1 MKNNLPTHGASRQ
14 ALNYLYDAP
23 NRSNGLRLDTIRQA
37 IENEVG
43 RETMRGVMDDLLVSG
58 FVKCN
63 VDGQYKITAEARKLI
78 AEDIAASAV
87 KLASNFKP
95 RGVQPSW
102 RDNVARQ
109 GSDEFLKWESKHV

>member
-1 MKNNLPTHGASRQ
+1 MHSAGRQ

-23 NRSNGLRLDTIRQA
+23 NRSTGLRLDTIRHA

-43 RETMRGVMDDLLVSG
+43 GETMRGVMDDLLASG

-63 VDGQYKITAEARKLI
+63 TDGQYKITAEARKLI

-102 RDNVARQ
+102 KDNVARQ
-109 GSDEFLKWESKHV
+109 GSDEFLNWPSRHIEGN

>member
-1 MKNNLPTHGASRQ
+1 
-14 ALNYLYDAP
+14 
-23 NRSNGLRLDTIRQA
+23 
-37 IENEVG
+37 
-43 RETMRGVMDDLLVSG
+43 MRGVMDDLLVSG